1 MNPKMTI
8 QQTSIDQT
16 GIAIFETINGEEKQ
30 IPLYSLAP
38 CEEAQKELAPYIE
51 GELKHVFITNNLCE
65 YRIEDEIRDYKET
78 YNGSIL
84 EEYMDQLASGFPFIE
99 GYGYE
104 SDFRMLC
111 YT

>member
-1 MNPKMTI
+1 MTI

-38 CEEAQKELAPYIE
+38 CEEAQRELVPYIE

-65 YRIEDEIRDYKET
+65 YRIENVIRDYKKEHC
-78 YNGSIL
+78 GAIS
-84 EEYMDQLASGFPFIE
+84 EELMDQLASGFPFIE
-99 GYGYE
+99 GYE
-104 SDFRMLC
+104 PRFLMSC
-111 YT
+111 YA